1 MIAGSIACRPVEMAP
16 AHADPAMYE
25 LPHFQLAH
33 ELSSRLLADHNM
45 DWGEPMNMHVD
56 GSVYWVTY
64 ATPKDEVPLIGY
76 RSVLVN
82 VTTETV
88 EFVGR
93 D

>member
-1 MIAGSIACRPVEMAP
+1 
-16 AHADPAMYE
+16 MYE
-25 LPHFQLAH
+25 LPHFELAH
-33 ELSSRLLADHNM
+33 QLSSHFLADNNV
-45 DWGEPMNMHVD
+45 DWGEPMSMHVE

-64 ATPKDEVPLIGY
+64 ATPRDEVPIVGH

-82 VTTETV
+82 VTDRAV